1 MAVTDIPVQFRDT
14 GIDAVGVV
22 PWGTHFCVFY
32 ESKADL
38 VDLLVPYFKAGL
50 DNDEF
55 CMWVTSEPLKA
66 LEARDALA
74 TTVPDLDELW
84 ARGAIELLEHSDWYL
99 QDGEFDQQRV
109 LDGWVQRHDDAIE
122 RGYAGLRL
130 TGNTFWL
137 ERSQWRDFQDYEQ
150 VVNDVIGRYRM
161 IALCTYSLARCN
173 APEVVDVVQAHQFAL
188 FKRDGEW
195 VMIENSSSKQAA
207 EAIRH
212 LNEQLEESNAILAT
226 TNADLAAANEELEAF
241 SYSVSHDLRA
251 PLRAIAGFSEILV
264 EDHADELRGEA
275 AELLGKVVRNVG
287 MMQQLVDDM
296 LSLSHVGDQE
306 LTSLPVDMTTLVRS
320 VVTELQQAEPDG
332 RTAVTVERLEAASCD
347 PALLRQ
353 VWVNL
358 LSNAVKFTR
367 DTSEPDIRVSSERSG
382 REVTYHVRDNGAGF
396 DMAYIDHLFRPFQRL
411 HGAEFPGTGIGL
423 AIVKR
428 IVTRHGGQ
436 VWAEGEPGHGA
447 CFSFSLPLPG
457 QSD

>member
-1 MAVTDIPVQFRDT
+1 MAVTDIPVRFRDT
-14 GIDAVGVV
+14 GIDAVGAV

-74 TTVPDLDELW
+74 TTVPDLDELQ
-84 ARGAIELLEHSDWYL
+84 ARGAIEILEHSEWYL
-99 QDGEFDQQRV
+99 QDREFDQQRV
-109 LDGWVQRHDDAIE
+109 LDGWVQCHDDAIE

-137 ERSQWRDFQDYEQ
+137 ERSLWRDFQDYEH
-150 VVNDVIGRYRM
+150 VINEVIGRYRM
-161 IALCTYSLARCN
+161 IALCTYSLARCT

-188 FKRDGEW
+188 FKREGEW

-212 LNEQLEESNAILAT
+212 LNEALERSNTDLAT
-226 TNADLAAANEELEAF
+226 TNHELAVANEELAAF

-251 PLRAIAGFSEILV
+251 PLRAIGGFSEILLD
-264 EDHADELRGEA
+264 DHADELHGEA
-275 AELLGKVVRNVG
+275 AELLGRIVRNVG
-287 MMQQLVDDM
+287 TMQQLVDDL
-296 LSLSHVGDQE
+296 LSLSRAGNQE
-306 LTSLPVDMTTLVRS
+306 LTSIPVDMTALVS
-320 VVTELQQAEPDG
+320 AVVADLQQAEPG
-332 RTAVTVERLEAASCD
+332 RPTGVTVEPLDGASGD

-367 DTSEPDIRVSSERSG
+367 DISTPEIRVSSEPSD
-382 REVTYHVRDNGAGF
+382 REVAYHVHDNGAGF
-396 DMAYIDHLFRPFQRL
+396 DMAYVENLFGAFQRL

-428 IVTRHGGQ
+428 IVTRHGGR

-447 CFSFSLPLPG
+447 SFSFTLPLILPPA
-457 QSD
+457 